1 MTYNNEFTL
10 SFQFKLD
17 DNSGTGYQY
26 MYSHGAFGTSNS
38 LNVLIGESGQGGIDA
53 NQLIVRFVDTNDP
66 TGIMDLNYDVTSI
79 TGDGQWHTFTLVAES
94 GVGSTVYIDGVFNK
108 THSNGGDAFNP
119 SGDVYLGA
127 REDLNASRFFGG
139 QLDSVQIHDNALN
152 AADVSNLHTRTN
164 QIATVNITVDAVN
177 DAPLATNLNAAESYT
192 EDTALDLTDIV
203 VALDLTDIVVSDV
216 DSANVTVTLT
226 LSDVTAGSLNT
237 ATAGTVTST
246 FVAGV
251 WTASG
256 AIADVNT
263 LLAGVTFTPAL
274 NYNSN
279 FSIATSVD
287 DGVAAA
293 IIGSKAMTATPVNDA
308 PLANSDNFTVNEGS
322 TTILDLAGNDV
333 DADDGLDLNSIVIIG
348 APANGSLTINGDGTV
363 TYTHDGSETLSDS
376 FSYTI
381 ADFTG
386 AISNTAMANLTIT
399 PQNDAPIAVTD
410 ASTLNVGGSV
420 NIDLASNDIDVD
432 NALDLNSVVIT
443 ASPVNGT
450 LTVYGD
456 GTVDYSHDGSA
467 TVSDSFSYTIADI
480 SGAISNVINVTIT
493 INPVNAAPTTSGIAN
508 VTVNEDSG
516 NSNIDL
522 HAAFDDVDNLDSEL
536 TYSIVGN
543 TNVGLFSSAAVNAV
557 TGELILDYA
566 ADMNGSRLFRIL
578 CQRKNTRSIRSQ
590 IECSIKPAFK
600 EDGQLR

>member
-1 MTYNNEFTL
+1 
-10 SFQFKLD
+10 
-17 DNSGTGYQY
+17 

-203 VALDLTDIVVSDV
+203 VSDV

-226 LSDVTAGSLNT
+226 LSDLAAGSLNT

-274 NYNSN
+274 NYSSN

-308 PLANSDNFTVNEGS
+308 PLATNLNAAESYTEGTVSFFTVMEPPVFGVMEP
-322 TTILDLAGNDV
+322 LLC
-333 DADDGLDLNSIVIIG
+333 
-348 APANGSLTINGDGTV
+348 
-363 TYTHDGSETLSDS
+363 
-376 FSYTI
+376 
-381 ADFTG
+381 ADFQART
-386 AISNTAMANLTIT
+386 
-399 PQNDAPIAVTD
+399 
-410 ASTLNVGGSV
+410 SV
-420 NIDLASNDIDVD
+420 
-432 NALDLNSVVIT
+432 
-443 ASPVNGT
+443 
-450 LTVYGD
+450 
-456 GTVDYSHDGSA
+456 
-467 TVSDSFSYTIADI
+467 
-480 SGAISNVINVTIT
+480 
-493 INPVNAAPTTSGIAN
+493 
-508 VTVNEDSG
+508 
-516 NSNIDL
+516 
-522 HAAFDDVDNLDSEL
+522 
-536 TYSIVGN
+536 
-543 TNVGLFSSAAVNAV
+543 LFS
-557 TGELILDYA
+557 
-566 ADMNGSRLFRIL
+566 
-578 CQRKNTRSIRSQ
+578 
-590 IECSIKPAFK
+590 
-600 EDGQLR
+600 

>member
-1 MTYNNEFTL
+1 
-10 SFQFKLD
+10 
-17 DNSGTGYQY
+17 

-203 VALDLTDIVVSDV
+203 VSDV

-274 NYNSN
+274 NYSSN

-450 LTVYGD
+450 LTW
-456 GTVDYSHDGSA
+456 
-467 TVSDSFSYTIADI
+467 
-480 SGAISNVINVTIT
+480 SNR
-493 INPVNAAPTTSGIAN
+493 
-508 VTVNEDSG
+508 
-516 NSNIDL
+516 
-522 HAAFDDVDNLDSEL
+522 
-536 TYSIVGN
+536 
-543 TNVGLFSSAAVNAV
+543 
-557 TGELILDYA
+557 LIPP
-566 ADMNGSRLFRIL
+566 S
-578 CQRKNTRSIRSQ
+578 
-590 IECSIKPAFK
+590 
-600 EDGQLR
+600 